1 MAIMIIILLNI
12 MMIILMMMMINTLP
26 AYSGRRRMR
35 LEENIEAREQ
45 KPHRWSIEDLSDNDD
60 DCCNYDDHE
69 S

>member
-1 MAIMIIILLNI
+1 MLIILI
-12 MMIILMMMMINTLP
+12 MMMINTSP

-45 KPHRWSIEDLSDNDD
+45 KPHRWSIGDLSDNDDQDDDDD